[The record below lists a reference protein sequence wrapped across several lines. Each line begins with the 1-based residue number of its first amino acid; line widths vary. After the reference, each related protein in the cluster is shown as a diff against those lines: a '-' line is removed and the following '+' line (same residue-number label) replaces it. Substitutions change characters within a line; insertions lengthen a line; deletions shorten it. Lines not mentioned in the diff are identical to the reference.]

1 MPTRTEDGKTYE
13 KGDYVYTPDDVP
25 SHWKLRVAEYVDGEK
40 RITAA
45 QVGRAVAAL
54 TNYRGNK
61 VEIPDE
67 DLPAVRRKLRTLWRQ
82 THPDADP
89 EEMPESIRE
98 KKAGAEVIST
108 SLSMEERRRLVS
120 SALDEFYK
128 PANDGPVSD
137 YPWIQDLFDDVVVY
151 QHKGTLWSATYTID
165 RTTDPARA
173 ILGDPV
179 EVRIAYVRA
188 SEAAGYPSAA
198 FLSKLKEL
206 IKAAIKDGDLSEED
220 YQEAVRKARAHAG
233 GLARAERI
241 RESRA
246 KADGDGAET
255 QDGQAAADPP
265 LCSSEIAD
273 LCADGAGARL
283 FLEVRSFVE
292 APEWLP
298 ILPKPGTYKH
308 PVYGEVKITRARN
321 ERFVKNLNKG
331 IYQENGVP
339 IDAEHETK
347 VSGALGW
354 IREMRLNDDGS
365 ADGRVEW
372 TERGKT
378 MLEEDR
384 FRYVSPEWFDSW
396 TDPVDGTEYKDVLI
410 GAALVTRPFFKDK
423 ALRSIAQASEGSLLM
438 AEPGSADLTP
448 LTPTIREGVK
458 DMGDKD
464 SKTQPQDTPLQM
476 SEEVARQFAEL
487 KAMLAEEKAARERA
501 EAEAKKATERI
512 AAMETDARRKR
523 FEDIVLGRQEGTRR
537 FFGDAV
543 KHVSFLMK
551 LSDAFGEDSEEVK
564 QYIEDKRAEAE
575 RLATSDAFKVY
586 GSSGPGPKSAEAE
599 LEALARKRAE
609 DSAGKLTY
617 AQAYT
622 EVVSEHPEL
631 YRKYL
636 SER

>member
-1 MPTRTEDGKTYE
+1 MPTRTEDGKTYK
-13 KGDYVYTPDDVP
+13 KGDYAYTPDDVP
-25 SHWKLRVAEYVDGEK
+25 SHWKLRIAEYVDGEK

-45 QVGRAVAAL
+45 QVGRAIAAL

-61 VEIPDE
+61 VEIPDD
-67 DLPAVRRKLRTLWRQ
+67 DLPSVRRKLRTLWRQ

-89 EEMPESIRE
+89 DEMPESIRE
-98 KKAGAEVIST
+98 RKAGAEVVVLGLT
-108 SLSMEERRRLVS
+108 HEERRRLVAQAIEEIHKPIE
-120 SALDEFYK
+120 SAATYE
-128 PANDGPVSD
+128 
-137 YPWIQDLFDDVVVY
+137 YPWIQDLGDEVVIY
-151 QHKGTLWSATYTID
+151 HWKGALWSRTYTID
-165 RTTDPARA
+165 QTSDPARA

-241 RESRA
+241 RDA
-246 KADGDGAET
+246 KAKAEGDR
-255 QDGQAAADPP
+255 AANDKEMPMDKDRSV
-265 LCSSEIAD
+265 CSGEIAD

-308 PVYGEVKITRARN
+308 PVYGEVKITRKRN
-321 ERFVKNLNKG
+321 ERFVDNLNKG
-331 IYQENGVP
+331 IYQQEGVP

-354 IREMRLNDDGS
+354 IREMRLNEDGS

-396 TDPVDGTEYKDVLI
+396 TDPVDGTVYKDVLI

-448 LTPTIREGVK
+448 LTPANTREGVE

-464 SKTQPQDTPLQM
+464 TTQDTPLQM
-476 SEEVARQFAEL
+476 SEEVARRFSELESKLAAETS
-487 KAMLAEEKAARERA
+487 AREAA
-501 EAEAKKATERI
+501 ETEAKKAAERI
-512 AAMETDARRKR
+512 AAMETEARRKR

-537 FFGDAV
+537 FVGDPA
-543 KHVSFLMK
+543 KHVGFLMK
-551 LSDAFGEDSEEVK
+551 LATAFGEDSEEVR

-575 RLATSDAFKVY
+575 RIATSETFKVH
-586 GSSGPGPKSAEAE
+586 GTSGPAPSSAEAQ
-599 LEALARKRAE
+599 LEAMARKRAE
-609 DSAGKLTY
+609 DSAGKLSH
-617 AQAYT
+617 AQAYA